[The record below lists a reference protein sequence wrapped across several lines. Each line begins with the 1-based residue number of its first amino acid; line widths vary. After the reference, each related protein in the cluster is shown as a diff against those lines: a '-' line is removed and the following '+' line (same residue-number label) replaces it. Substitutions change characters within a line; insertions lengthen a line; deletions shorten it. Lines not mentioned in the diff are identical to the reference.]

1 MSKMVSKFALTAS
14 VVLAMVLTLFCPE
27 AQATDNEKRI
37 IGTWAQV
44 ETDGS
49 DGEKWVFNSDGT
61 ATIRGNTTRY
71 AVVAG
76 KLAFVYVDVYIKRT
90 STSVCELSFS
100 TDGKTAILA
109 GSIECSNALLR
120 KKN

>member
-1 MSKMVSKFALTAS
+1 MSKMVSKFALAAS

-27 AQATDNEKRI
+27 AQAADNEKRI

-44 ETDGS
+44 EADGS

-61 ATIRGNTTRY
+61 GTFGRDGGNGRY

-76 KLAFVYVDVYIKRT
+76 KLAFVYVYSNRT
-90 STSVCELSFS
+90 STGVCELSFS

-109 GSIECSNALLR
+109 GSTYALLR